1 MNTPVKAPTQTP
13 KGMDA
18 LLKAEHWK
26 SAKEVIDFMLGGR
39 VLKSVT
45 FPAMVLDV
53 PFTQLEFP
61 IDQLTIPWKSLPGGI
76 EAAVVP
82 ALPVTVDPPR
92 LTLLPHFIRYVV
104 SSKDRYFVDFQGSFQ
119 DYLNRLSQNAR
130 HNLRRRIRRFT
141 EFSGGQ
147 IQWKKYRHP
156 HEMGEFH
163 RLAGEIS
170 TRSWHVEVGGPGFQ
184 GAVREEELI
193 ELAQNDRVRAYILFH
208 KGKPISFAY
217 CVAQKENLVYK
228 MIGYDQ
234 EYAQWSPGNVLYY
247 LFMES
252 LFTEEHY
259 RYFDFTE
266 GTLAYKDHIKTGSLR
281 CAQVLYMRRNVK
293 NLAIV
298 ASHLFLE
305 RFSLS
310 VGKLMARIG
319 LKRRIKKLIMGKYA
333 RPGQV

>member
-1 MNTPVKAPTQTP
+1 MDTKVKIPVHYQEGASP
-13 KGMDA
+13 
-18 LLKAEHWK
+18 LLEAEHWK
-26 SAKEVIDFMLGGR
+26 PAKEVIDFMLGGR
-39 VLKSVT
+39 VLKSVAL
-45 FPAMVLDV
+45 PAMALDV
-53 PFTQLEFP
+53 PFTQLEIP
-61 IDQLTIPWKSLPGGI
+61 IDQLTLPWKSLPDGI
-76 EAAVVP
+76 EAAVIP

-92 LTLLPHFIRYVV
+92 LTLLPRFIQYVV
-104 SSKDRYFVDFQGSFQ
+104 GSKDRYFVDFQGSFQ
-119 DYLNRLSQNAR
+119 DYLDQLSQNAR
-130 HNLRRRIRRFT
+130 HNLRRRVRRFT

-147 IQWKKYRHP
+147 IQWRKFRYP

-163 RLAGEIS
+163 RLASEVS

-184 GAVREEELI
+184 GAVKEEELI
-193 ELAQNDRVRAYILFH
+193 ELARSDRVRAYILFH
-208 KGKPISFAY
+208 KDKPVSFAY

-252 LFTEEHY
+252 LFTEENY

-281 CAQVLYMRRNVK
+281 CAQVLYLRRNFK
-293 NLAIV
+293 NLALV

-305 RFSLS
+305 RFSLYL
-310 VGKLMARIG
+310 GKLMAKIG
-319 LKRRIKKLIMGKYA
+319 LKRRIKKIIMGKYA
-333 RPGQV
+333 RPGQI